1 MERRVVITAAAALT
15 PIGVTRTQIWDN
27 LVHGVSGVRPLRP
40 DPLLGDRLRCQV
52 FGTIEPPP
60 EIQFERKYRKTMGPV
75 ALYACQTA
83 KEVLE
88 QVGFSP
94 DVLTSGR
101 VGVAFGSLHGS
112 PSVQRTVYEAFLSHT
127 DSKFH
132 AISAADYLKAMAHTT
147 AVNIARTFH
156 ITGRVISSCTA
167 CTTSSQSIGF
177 GYEAIKFG
185 MQDAMLCGGADEY
198 DTTTVAVFDHLQA
211 TSTGYNDAPSRT
223 PRPFD
228 AQRDGLVVGEGAGAV
243 MLEELEAAKR
253 RGATILGEVIGF
265 GCGNNGGDMIL
276 PNQAGVEQTLRLG
289 LESARLA
296 PDAVDFVSAHATAT
310 RMGDVVEALA
320 IRRVFGERAWVTGLK
335 GHLGHTM
342 GACGVIEAIAVLLM
356 MEHNAIVPT
365 LNLEEVDPRCAGVRH
380 TMQVREERIG
390 VAALESFA
398 FGGVNTCL
406 FLRRFE

>member
-1 MERRVVITAAAALT
+1 LANTGGLAAWDARTLASRRLGLPYLPIVWPRAKCFDSMERRVVITAAAALT
-15 PIGVTRTQIWDN
+15 PIGVTRAQIWDN

-40 DPLLGDRLRCQV
+40 DPLLGARLRCQV
-52 FGTIEPPP
+52 FGTIDPPP

-88 QVGFSP
+88 QVGLSP
-94 DVLTSGR
+94 EVLASGR

-211 TSTGYNDAPSRT
+211 TSTGYNGAPSRT

-228 AQRDGLVVGEGAGAV
+228 AKRDGMVVGEGAGAV

-253 RGATILGEVIGF
+253 RGATIL
-265 GCGNNGGDMIL
+265 
-276 PNQAGVEQTLRLG
+276 
-289 LESARLA
+289 
-296 PDAVDFVSAHATAT
+296 VDFVSAHATAT
-310 RMGDVVEALA
+310 RMGDVVEAQA
-320 IRRVFGERAWVTGLK
+320 IRQKFGERAWVSGFK
-335 GHLGHTM
+335 GHFGHTM

-356 MEHNAIVPT
+356 MEHGAIVPT
-365 LNLEEVDPRCAGVRH
+365 LNLEEVDPRCAVVRH
-380 TMQVREERIG
+380 TLQVREERIG
-390 VAALESFA
+390 VAAVQSFA

-406 FLRRFE
+406 FLRRFG